1 MVFSENVNNKIL
13 LNNNINNAVVS
24 NHRSITLPQQHLFR
38 QQNTVNSQSSVG
50 SPATGS
56 GLSPLSQQP
65 FQNTNNTGGGMQSLL
80 VCSNAINDN
89 INQDSVTR
97 TMSSLSSAMTYTKFS
112 SLYST
117 HLSASVY

>member
-24 NHRSITLPQQHLFR
+24 NHRSTTLPQQHLFR
-38 QQNTVNSQSSVG
+38 QINSQSNAG

-56 GLSPLSQQP
+56 GLSPLPQQP

-117 HLSASVY
+117 HLSGSVN